1 MLLFIL
7 ASEIAESRFFLFQ
20 YISCCYLSRVIE
32 FNRHFNDEFQYIS
45 CCYLSYSCCPAI
57 CRKKVS
63 IHLMLLFIRNS
74 QQGLIHRTQ
83 VSIHLMLLFIAVRF
97 FPIGP
102 IFSSFNT
109 SHVVIYLKSIVR
121 RSIFYSFQYIS
132 CCYLSRFKK
141 HKNKLFSLFQYIS
154 CCYLS
159 KRRDRI

>member
-63 IHLMLLFIRNS
+63 IHLMLLFIEKEMAYS
-74 QQGLIHRTQ
+74 KAGIC
-83 VSIHLMLLFIAVRF
+83 
-97 FPIGP
+97 
-102 IFSSFNT
+102 FNT

-141 HKNKLFSLFQYIS
+141 HKNKLLSLFQYIS

>member
-7 ASEIAESRFFLFQ
+7 ASEIAESRFFL
-20 YISCCYLSRVIE
+20 
-32 FNRHFNDEFQYIS
+32 FQYIS

-83 VSIHLMLLFIAVRF
+83 VSIHLMLLFIEKEMAYSKAG
-97 FPIGP
+97 IC
-102 IFSSFNT
+102 FNT

-141 HKNKLFSLFQYIS
+141 HKNKLLSLFQYIS